1 MPKSKIRKKKA
12 SYTPPRTAGGGTA
25 TTPVKV
31 PGPTHPVYVT
41 VMLGLML
48 AGLLWLVVNY
58 LAGDRIAFMVEL
70 GSFNFL
76 IGFALIVVGLF
87 MTMRWR

>member
-1 MPKSKIRKKKA
+1 MPKSKVRKKA
-12 SYTPPRTAGGGTA
+12 TYTPPRTAGGGSVTA
-25 TTPVKV
+25 PVKV
-31 PGPTHPVYVT
+31 AGPSHPVYVA

-58 LAGDRIAFMVEL
+58 LAGDQIAFMVQL
-70 GSFNFL
+70 GPVNFL
-76 IGFALIVVGLF
+76 IGFALIVIGLF

>member
-1 MPKSKIRKKKA
+1 MPKSKVRKKPV
-12 SYTPPRTAGGGTA
+12 YTPPAGDKRT

-31 PGPTHPVYVT
+31 KGPTHPVYIA

-48 AGLLWLVVNY
+48 AGLAWLVVNY
-58 LAGDRIAFMVEL
+58 LAVDSIPFMQQL
-70 GSFNFL
+70 GSYNFL
-76 IGFALIVVGLF
+76 IGFSLIVIGLL

>member
-1 MPKSKIRKKKA
+1 MPKSKVRKKPV
-12 SYTPPRTAGGGTA
+12 YTPPASDKHT

-31 PGPTHPVYVT
+31 KGPTHPVYIA
-41 VMLGLML
+41 VMLGLMV
-48 AGLLWLVVNY
+48 AGLAWLVVNY
-58 LAGDRIAFMVEL
+58 LAVDAIPFMQQL

-76 IGFALIVVGLF
+76 IGFSLIVIGLL